1 MKYAVAKIGGK
12 QLKITEGETF
22 KIEHQDKLKF
32 EVLAYSD
39 GKDVFFGTPFLKDI
53 TVKATL
59 VGEEKSK
66 KVRVGRFK
74 AKSRYRKTKG
84 HRQMM
89 SIVKIDGIS
98 KEGEAD
104 GETKK
109 VEKAEKVEKAV
120 AKNSVKKTTA
130 KATAKVSKVKKEKK
144 AE

>member
-22 KIEHQDKLKF
+22 KIEHQDALKF
-32 EVLAYSD
+32 DVLVYSD
-39 GKDVFFGTPFLKDI
+39 GKDVILGTPFLKDI

-59 VGEEKSK
+59 LGEEKSK

-74 AKSRYRKTKG
+74 AKSRYKKTKG

-89 SIVKIDGIS
+89 SVFKIDEIS
-98 KEGEAD
+98 KD

-109 VEKAEKVEKAV
+109 VVAKVEKVEKTEKTV
-120 AKNSVKKTTA
+120 EKKPVKKVIA
-130 KATAKVSKVKKEKK
+130 KTPTKIKKEKK
-144 AE
+144 PE